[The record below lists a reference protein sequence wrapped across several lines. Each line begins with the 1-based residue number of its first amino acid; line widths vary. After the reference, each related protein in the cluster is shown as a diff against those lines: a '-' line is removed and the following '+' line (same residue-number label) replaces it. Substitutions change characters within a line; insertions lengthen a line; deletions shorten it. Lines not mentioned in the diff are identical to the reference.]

1 MSTFPSTARVI
12 RRTIR
17 ATLAVA
23 AAATVLCMTA
33 CAQPEPAASTS
44 PPAMPTPAPSTPAS
58 APPVPALTR
67 SDIAALPA
75 AVYDAVIPGL
85 QPAPAGP
92 LTASTAHSVMF
103 DTPLFAADRVTPVAR
118 IPATDFRGQRT
129 VVVPI
134 RTDGPWA
141 LVLTPARQV
150 LPSQVAPGDAAAPA
164 QTVAWM
170 PAANLAGSTALGKT
184 VRISVVAQKLSILDT
199 SGGVTASWSVGVG
212 TEETPTPT
220 GVTGYLQARYTDPEQ
235 GQSVHPIQLTTL
247 HATAADEPFG
257 GADGGLIG
265 IHFFEQNTGAV
276 SHGCVRVSAEAID
289 ALNALPLGTLVT
301 VEN

>member
-1 MSTFPSTARVI
+1 
-12 RRTIR
+12 
-17 ATLAVA
+17 
-23 AAATVLCMTA
+23 
-33 CAQPEPAASTS
+33 
-44 PPAMPTPAPSTPAS
+44 
-58 APPVPALTR
+58 
-67 SDIAALPA
+67 
-75 AVYDAVIPGL
+75 
-85 QPAPAGP
+85 
-92 LTASTAHSVMF
+92 
-103 DTPLFAADRVTPVAR
+103 
-118 IPATDFRGQRT
+118 
-129 VVVPI
+129 VPI

-184 VRISVVAQKLSILDT
+184 VRISVGAQKLSILDT

-220 GVTGYLQARYTDPEQ
+220 GVTGYLQARYTDPDQ

-301 VEN
+301 VED